1 MKYLF
6 LLFVVSCMANEPQSE
21 TLLFIDNALHD
32 CVGVSPQKCMKV
44 RFGADEE
51 WTFFY
56 DQIEGF
62 TYEEGYN
69 YTLSV
74 RTFSVDNP
82 PADASSKRYVL
93 DRVISK
99 EPASDHGDLNGKWR
113 VMKIGEQQSLAQT
126 PDFHFNVSEKKVTGS
141 AGCNNY
147 HGEIELKSNELTF
160 GTMATTRKLCS
171 DMSVENLFLATL
183 KKVAYYKVV
192 KSELYLYN
200 ANDELLILALS
211 VKN

>member
-6 LLFVVSCMANEPQSE
+6 LLFVVSCMAHEPQSE
-21 TLLFIDNALHD
+21 TLLFIDSSLHD
-32 CVGVSPQKCMKV
+32 CVGVAKQKCMKV
-44 RFGADEE
+44 KFGENEE
-51 WTFFY
+51 WTYFY

-62 TYEEGYN
+62 TFEEGYT
-69 YTLSV
+69 YTLSI
-74 RTFSVDNP
+74 RTHSVANP
-82 PADASSKRYVL
+82 PADGSSKRYVL
-93 DRVISK
+93 DRLIAK
-99 EPASDHGDLNGKWR
+99 EAVTDHKDLHGKWR
-113 VMKIGEQQSLAQT
+113 VMKIGDKQSLAQT
-126 PDFHFNVSEKKVTGS
+126 PDFLFNVNDKQVSGS

-147 HGEIELKSNELTF
+147 QGSIELKANELTF
-160 GTMATTRKLCS
+160 GPMATTRKLCS
-171 DMSVENLFLATL
+171 DMSVEDLFLDTL